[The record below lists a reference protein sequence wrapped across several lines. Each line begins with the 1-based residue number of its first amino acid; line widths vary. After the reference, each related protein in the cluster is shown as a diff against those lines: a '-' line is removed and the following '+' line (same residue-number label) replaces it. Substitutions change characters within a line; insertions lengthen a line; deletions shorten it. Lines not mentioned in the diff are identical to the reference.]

1 MMHKDFQYKFAFC
14 LVLISIFILSSCK
27 ESNSPLQSTK
37 TEASIKSAV
46 PLVKENVRPEVE
58 LSLMKLIDA
67 LKAKDLT
74 LYARNIPENF
84 QFRRAGMNLDRKEYL
99 EWLEEEWRPI
109 IKTNFYELSF
119 GKFEIKGDEAHTK
132 ISTRWERQVK
142 NKTGQIETHFS
153 TYEEEAIWKMYNEN
167 SWQPQFLNS
176 NERSFLVDGIQKK

>member
-14 LVLISIFILSSCK
+14 FVLISIFILSSCK

-37 TEASIKSAV
+37 TEASIKSTV

-74 LYARNIPENF
+74 L
-84 QFRRAGMNLDRKEYL
+84 LDRKEYL